1 MSSLDNKVAIVT
13 GAGQSNGI
21 GRAIALKL
29 AKLGATT
36 IITDLSNA
44 TELETI
50 ANAIKEESARPCLS
64 MYCDISK
71 DVEIEA
77 CVERALVDF
86 GRIDILVNNAGVAG
100 AGTAF
105 LDIDASTWDLSYQV
119 NIKGT
124 MNFCKA
130 VLPQMQKQG
139 GGSIVN
145 NSSLCGLGALEAIP
159 ANYTASKFAVIGLTK
174 AIALEFAAD
183 KIRCN
188 AVCPGVVNTGMRQ
201 DALSRI
207 AEQMNVSIEEAEKIE
222 DEAIAMKR
230 AAEPDEVAEAVAY
243 LVGPA
248 SSYITG
254 VALPVAGGLAPGL

>member
-1 MSSLDNKVAIVT
+1 MSSLDNKVAIIT
-13 GAGQSNGI
+13 GAGQVNGI

-36 IITDLSNA
+36 ILTDLSSA
-44 TELETI
+44 TELERI
-50 ANAIKEESARPCLS
+50 AKEIGEESGRPCLS
-64 MYCDISK
+64 MHCDISQEEDIHTCVDRTLEK
-71 DVEIEA
+71 FA
-77 CVERALVDF
+77 C
-86 GRIDILVNNAGVAG
+86 IDILVNNAGVTG
-100 AGTAF
+100 SGTAF
-105 LDIDASTWDLSYQV
+105 LDIQDSTWDLSYQV
-119 NIKGT
+119 NIKGS
-124 MNFCKA
+124 MRFIKS
-130 VLPQMQKQG
+130 VLPHMQKQG
-139 GGSIVN
+139 GGSIIN
-145 NSSLCGLGALEAIP
+145 NASICGLGALEAIP
-159 ANYTASKFAVIGLTK
+159 ANYTASKFAIVGLTK

-201 DALSRI
+201 DALARI

-230 AAEPDEVAEAVAY
+230 AAEPEEVAEAVAY
-243 LVGPA
+243 LVSPA